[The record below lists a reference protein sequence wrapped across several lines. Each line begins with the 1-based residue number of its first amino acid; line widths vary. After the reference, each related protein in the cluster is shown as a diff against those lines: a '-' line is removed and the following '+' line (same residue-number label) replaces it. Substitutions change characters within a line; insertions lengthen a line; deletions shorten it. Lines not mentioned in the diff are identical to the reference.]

1 MATSP
6 VFHPGHDALHGMT
19 VVVFTKTPRT
29 FVGRWDAEEGGNV
42 ALNAVA
48 MHEADRDPKSRE
60 HWLAETKKYGVA
72 VAFPRLTVPAKDIE
86 RVVKLGD
93 LAVQEL

>member
-1 MATSP
+1 
-6 VFHPGHDALHGMT
+6 MT

-29 FVGRWDAEEGGNV
+29 FVGRFDAEEGGMV

-48 MHEADRDPKSRE
+48 MHEAGPGAKPRDT
-60 HWLAETKKYGVA
+60 WLAETKKYGVP

-93 LAVQEL
+93 LDVAES